1 MIRSQK
7 IVVAAATAVFLCQ
20 LVAVVVLS
28 PHFGNEVDAAERFT
42 AETRES
48 VPKSISEGGDLTA
61 SGPAEAAATLR
72 ENDQCIDGNTEV
84 IAEFNMNRTRSRDA
98 R

>member
-28 PHFGNEVDAAERFT
+28 PHFGDEVDAAERYT
-42 AETRES
+42 AGAVAS
-48 VPKSISEGGDLTA
+48 VPVSVSDEADNIACDTGEALTA
-61 SGPAEAAATLR
+61 LSEKT
-72 ENDQCIDGNTEV
+72 
-84 IAEFNMNRTRSRDA
+84 M
-98 R
+98 